1 MKNYLGK
8 SVFKIK
14 STNWHFRDRAEEGD
28 IFDLYCQA
36 NQHSLNTYRKYL
48 QGDWEYLYLTGE
60 CETINDQFIYKF
72 WRLHDLWHSEPCN
85 IFYADADTIA
95 IKPFNPWNYDKFMMF
110 NYTDP
115 KRLVRNDKVMLE
127 HYFNAG
133 ITYFPH
139 TMKPEVWG
147 LGRHLASNWDKNIYD
162 TEQVIYNEMLWS
174 QKVQLEEVLDV
185 SMNFSFFINWDQ
197 SSSEIYNGYPVDH
210 AKILHFHG
218 SRNILQTVQLM
229 DSFVPSVL

>member
-1 MKNYLGK
+1 MKNYLVK

-110 NYTDP
+110 IVVPLDEKEAPISQPLY
-115 KRLVRNDKVMLE
+115 
-127 HYFNAG
+127 
-133 ITYFPH
+133 
-139 TMKPEVWG
+139 
-147 LGRHLASNWDKNIYD
+147 GRDDEN
-162 TEQVIYNEMLWS
+162 V
-174 QKVQLEEVLDV
+174 V
-185 SMNFSFFINWDQ
+185 SRKTNR
-197 SSSEIYNGYPVDH
+197 V
-210 AKILHFHG
+210 
-218 SRNILQTVQLM
+218 
-229 DSFVPSVL
+229 